1 MKTNRV
7 GFCGS
12 MSVGKSTLVKELSK
26 LPEFSEYVVRTE
38 RSQYLRDLGIPLNTD
53 STLLG
58 QILFLAERSTELLQ
72 PNIITDRTV
81 IDVIAF
87 SNLSKSMS
95 VNEQKHFRHLAFTLI
110 EKYDYIFYVSPHG
123 VEIED
128 NGVRTID
135 PHYRSLVDMEIK
147 NIYDVWVPY
156 PKQVIIQGT
165 TENRIQTVLKT
176 IFP

>member
-1 MKTNRV
+1 
-7 GFCGS
+7 
-12 MSVGKSTLVKELSK
+12 MSCGKSTLVKALSL
-26 LPEFSEYVVRTE
+26 LPQFQSYSTFTE
-38 RSQYLRDLGIPLNTD
+38 RSKEIRDKGVPLNTD
-53 STLLG
+53 STLMG
-58 QILFLAERSTELLQ
+58 QIIFLSHRTEELFH

-95 VNEQKHFRHLAFTLI
+95 TNEQKQFRHLAFNLI

-135 PHYRSLVDMEIK
+135 PHYRALVDDEIK

-156 PKQVIIQGT
+156 YKQVTLLGP

-176 IFP
+176 VFP